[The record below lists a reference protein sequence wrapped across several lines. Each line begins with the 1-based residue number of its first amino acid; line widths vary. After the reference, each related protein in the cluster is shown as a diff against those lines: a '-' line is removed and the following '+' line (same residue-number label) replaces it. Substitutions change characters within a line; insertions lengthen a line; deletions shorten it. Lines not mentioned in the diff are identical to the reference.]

1 MFKPYEPTRQRQGAI
16 GATALNT
23 GVIQLTTSA
32 FRALGG
38 PAYVALAVDA
48 EQYLIRVRLA
58 SPDDPGA
65 VAVGQVRRV
74 AATRLLRDAG
84 IAYQPTS
91 VPLPGRMNGRTEMVL
106 DYSEAPTGQV
116 TPMRRAS

>member
-1 MFKPYEPTRQRQGAI
+1 MFKPYEPTRQRPGAI

-23 GVIQLTTSA
+23 GVIQLSAAA
-32 FRALGG
+32 FRALGE

-48 EQYLIRVRLA
+48 DEYLIRVRLA

-65 VAVGQVRRV
+65 LPVGQVRRV

-84 IAYQPTS
+84 IAYRPTS
-91 VPLPGRMNGRTEMVL
+91 VPLPGKMTGRTEMVL
-106 DYSEAPTGQV
+106 DYSEAPTRQG
-116 TPMRRAS
+116 A